1 MERSQDLTMWS
12 GSGAEG
18 DALAFKKRLGK
29 RASGIAFG
37 EDRLQ
42 TPVAV
47 VTIGARKPPLIVGGL
62 PPAGV
67 SKRSPPRSPHVITL
81 RPMSDSAPLYL
92 DSAPPKF
99 KMSATRAGSGA
110 AVLARPRRR
119 RRRRVRM
126 PEVADPVNVQS
137 SSSSSSSSS
146 CSCPGSC
153 ACSPKCIRS
162 LSISVFS
169 SVGESSS
176 RTACGEAL
184 ISVQAWLKDLEPF
197 VRTGTTA
204 PALTSPTVTGSPMRG
219 DMPCPEPCDE

>member
-153 ACSPKCIRS
+153 ACSPKRIRS
-162 LSISVFS
+162 LNISVFFCWRVILTHCLWRGTDIS
-169 SVGESSS
+169 PGLAQGPGA
-176 RTACGEAL
+176 ACAHRHHG
-184 ISVQAWLKDLEPF
+184 
-197 VRTGTTA
+197 
-204 PALTSPTVTGSPMRG
+204 TSPDKPHGHWKSHAGRHALPRALR
-219 DMPCPEPCDE
+219 